1 MQLTYSIP
9 FLTLLPVLN
18 TALAPTQVVYEAP
31 NGTWFEN
38 LAVRAC
44 GSIIPTTVISLT
56 SGSSIHSPR
65 IHPESTPTTLQVF
78 PSGLETLGVTET
90 APDTFQVVV

>member
-9 FLTLLPVLN
+9 FLTLLPALI
-18 TALAPTQVVYEAP
+18 TALAPTHLVYEAP

-65 IHPESTPTTLQVF
+65 IHPDHPPRL